1 MRKLVE
7 AFVRRPFYAHMAL
20 LLITLLG
27 GIAIYNMK
35 KASFPL
41 LESRIITVTVAY
53 QGASPKEMDEGVTT
67 LIENQIKGIPGI
79 KETTSVSAEN
89 LATVTVTTE
98 AKANIDEVLTDV
110 KNAVDG
116 ISNFP
121 AGAEKPAVS
130 KKRETTSAMYVDLKG
145 DDLRTLK
152 QYAQRIEDDF
162 LASGKIS
169 QIAISGYPNTEISVE
184 VNEDLLRRYNISIND
199 IKDAISNN
207 NLDITG
213 GTIKNSRE
221 EISVLARY
229 RSAKAED
236 IEDIVVRSTTDGRV
250 IKVRDLAEVK
260 FQFEDI
266 PNAVWNQ
273 GQRNISIALSKLNT
287 EDLQEISK
295 YVHEY
300 IDEFNEKHDDAEL
313 YVSFDFLSVVNTRLD
328 TLIENGLMGI
338 VLVIITLSLFLSFRL
353 SLWVAWGIPSSFL
366 GMFIFASLM
375 GVTLNMISLFG
386 MILIIGILV
395 DDGIVI
401 GENIFTHYERGKS
414 PIRAAID
421 GTMEVIPAV
430 LTSVSTT
437 IIAFFPFLF
446 LESGLEMMSEMAL
459 VVILCLAFSL
469 VEGMFLLPAHVSNPK
484 VLTPRKDKSKFN
496 AVREKLD
503 KIIFSF
509 RDKVYVPALRFLLDH
524 KWFGISIPIAAIIIT
539 AGLIGGRKIEMTFF
553 PAPPGDFFNIDL
565 ALKPGIHQDSTKAYL
580 IRYEDAVW
588 EANETLKQ
596 EYDTDFNFIKSSF
609 VSIGNAFNGAERG
622 THTGQ
627 VFVIME
633 DLTDS
638 PIDASAIKSKIH
650 NIIGEEPTARKLS
663 VGANNMWGAPV
674 SISLLGYDYDEIEGA
689 SEFLKDKLNEHAAL
703 YNVMDNNQIGGQ
715 EIRLELKPKAYA
727 LGFTESSLMMQ
738 VRNGFFGAEAQR
750 LQVNKDEI
758 RIYVRYKK
766 DNRNT
771 LGDLERMRIRTADGM
786 YPLSQLADFNVTR
799 GPVAINHY
807 NGEKEIRVEAFLL
820 NAGDPVVPIIEDME
834 KEVLPQ
840 LKQMFPD
847 VRTEYQ
853 GQLKS
858 SKEDSEELVNT
869 YLVAF
874 LLIIMILMLHFR
886 SFTQA
891 IMILMM
897 IPLGVI
903 GAIWGHGIEGQTIS
917 MFSMLGMVALSGT
930 IINDAV
936 VYLSKFNQDLLDG
949 YTFDDA
955 LVNAGKSRFRPILL
969 TTLTTTIGLYPMIL
983 ETSVQS
989 RFLVPVAVSLAYG
1002 ILIGTMFILLIMPV
1016 LVKVVNDI
1024 RRGKKWLF
1032 TGKKP
1037 SREEVENVF
1046 TEIAAEK
1053 AMEQVNEALSTDKN
1067 DLVSSN

>member
-1 MRKLVE
+1 MRKIVE
-7 AFVRRPFYAHMAL
+7 AFVRRPFYAHMSL
-20 LLITLLG
+20 LLIIVLG
-27 GIAIYNMK
+27 GFAIFQMK

-67 LIENQIKGIPGI
+67 LIENKIKGIPGI
-79 KETTSVSAEN
+79 KETKSVSAEN
-89 LATVTVTTE
+89 IATVTITTQ
-98 AKANIDEVLTDV
+98 AKADIDEVLTDV

-121 AGAEKPAVS
+121 AGAEKPSVA
-130 KKRETTSAMYVDLKG
+130 KKREVTSAMYLDLKG
-145 DDLRTLK
+145 DDLRTIK
-152 QYAQRIEDDF
+152 EYAQRIEDDF
-162 LASGKIS
+162 LASGIIS
-169 QIAISGYPNTEISVE
+169 QISISGYPNTEISIE
-184 VNEDLLRRYNISIND
+184 VDEDLLRRYNISIED
-199 IKDAISNN
+199 IKQAIASNN
-207 NLDITG
+207 IDVTG

-229 RSAKAED
+229 RSADAED
-236 IEDIVVRSTTDGRV
+236 IKNIVVRATADGRV
-250 IKVRDLAEVK
+250 LKVGDLADVH
-260 FQFEDI
+260 FQFEDV
-266 PNAVWNQ
+266 PNAVWNK
-273 GQRNISIALSKLNT
+273 GKRNISIQLQKLNT
-287 EDLQEISK
+287 EDLQKISE
-295 YVHEY
+295 YVNDYVE
-300 IDEFNEKHDDAEL
+300 EFNASHDDAEMMI
-313 YVSFDFLSVVNTRLD
+313 SFDFLTIVNSRLD

-366 GMFIFASLM
+366 GMFIFASLL

-401 GENIFTHYERGKS
+401 GENIFTHYEMGKS

-459 VVILCLAFSL
+459 VVILCLLFSL
-469 VEGMFLLPAHVSNPK
+469 FEGMFLLPAHVSNPK
-484 VLTPRKDKSKFN
+484 VLTPRKEKSKFN
-496 AVREKLD
+496 TVREKLD
-503 KIIFSF
+503 KVIFAF
-509 RDKVYVPALRFLLDH
+509 RDKVYVPILRFLLNY
-524 KWFGISIPIAAIIIT
+524 KWFGLSIPTAAIILT
-539 AGLIGGRKIEMTFF
+539 VGLIGGRVIEMTFF

-565 ALKPGIHQDSTKAYL
+565 ALKPGIHQDSTKEYL
-580 IRYEDAVW
+580 IRYENIAW
-588 EANETLKQ
+588 EANDILK
-596 EYDTDFNFIKSSF
+596 EENNTDFDFIKTSF
-609 VSIGNAFNGAERG
+609 VSIGNAFNGAETG

-627 VFVIME
+627 VFVILE
-633 DLTDS
+633 DLSES
-638 PIDASAIKSKIH
+638 PIDVSTIQAKIH
-650 NIIGEEPTARKLS
+650 EMIGEEPTARKLS

-674 SISLLGYDYDEIEGA
+674 SISLLGHEYDQLEGA
-689 SEFLKDKLNEHAAL
+689 ADFLKTELNKQAAL

-715 EIRLELKPKAYA
+715 EIRLTLKPKAYA
-727 LGFTESSLMMQ
+727 LGFTEASLMTQ

-766 DNRNT
+766 DNRST
-771 LGDLERMRIRTADGM
+771 LGDLERMRIRTMDGM
-786 YPLSQLADFNVTR
+786 YPLAQLADFEVTR

-820 NAGDPVVPIIEDME
+820 NANDPSIPIIEE
-834 KEVLPQ
+834 VERTVLPVM
-840 LKQMFPD
+840 KEMYPD

-858 SKEDSEELVNT
+858 SKEDSTELFN
-869 YLVAF
+869 YFIIAF
-874 LLIIMILMLHFR
+874 LFIVMILMFHFR

-891 IMILMM
+891 IMILAM

-903 GAIWGHGIEGQTIS
+903 GAMWGHGIEGQAIS
-917 MFSMLGMVALSGT
+917 MFSILGMVALSGT

-936 VYLSKFNQDLLDG
+936 VYLSKFNQDLLAG
-949 YTFDDA
+949 LSFDEA
-955 LVNAGKSRFRPILL
+955 LINAGKSRFRPILL

-983 ETSVQS
+983 ETSVQA
-989 RFLVPVAVSLAYG
+989 RFLVPVAVSLSYG
-1002 ILIGTMFILLIMPV
+1002 ILIGTTFILLILPV

-1024 RRGKKWLF
+1024 RRGKKYILS
-1032 TGKKP
+1032 GKKP
-1037 SREEVENVF
+1037 TREEVENVF

-1053 AMEQVNEALSTDKN
+1053 AMEQVNEALATDQHKG
-1067 DLVSSN
+1067 LVNH